1 VARLEVSRVI
11 AAPAA
16 RIWDDLSRLETH
28 VEWMAEAADLT
39 FLGEQRTGAGTRIA
53 VVTKLGPFRLTDVME
68 FVAWEPPR
76 RMAVRHTGLVTGSG
90 EFLLDEAADGS
101 TRFTWRERLRFPW
114 YLGGPP
120 GAVVGARVLTVVWR
134 GNLRRLARRFT
145 S

>member
-28 VEWMAEAADLT
+28 VEWMADAAALT
-39 FLGEQRTGAGTRIA
+39 FLTEQRSGAGIRIA
-53 VVTKLGPFRLTDVME
+53 VVTKLGPFRLTDLME

-114 YLGGPP
+114 YLGGPL
-120 GAVVGARVLTVVWR
+120 GALVGARILTVVWR

-145 S
+145 P